1 MGLPSRVH
9 GSRLLQTDPPVRD
22 CQPWCHVACE
32 AAWKAGGPCGPRNH
46 GKPSRTS
53 WSSSLLRSS
62 SARLATDLAMPNR
75 VPAADEDHRHCIG
88 ADLRG
93 HRRNRWVPRRSIPP
107 LDSLSA
113 GALWSRRSC
122 GSVAAET
129 WSLVL
134 IPLWVQL
141 SLALV
146 FGAIALILLWRAAP
160 STAGGGTVQ
169 DQDDDARRML
179 AVAEGIALLA
189 VVWIAFQ
196 GLGAVELVRLWDRG
210 WGGFRP
216 YLPDRSARGDCRV
229 RRYRPPLLRR
239 NRRVP
244 KRIVDEGPFWRL
256 KVLYVNPADP
266 SLFVPGR
273 WGGLTLNFGRPTAVA
288 FMRSCLVLGSA
299 CPS

>member
-1 MGLPSRVH
+1 MTPYLPVH
-9 GSRLLQTDPPVRD
+9 FGQGGVADRW
-22 CQPWCHVACE
+22 QP
-32 AAWKAGGPCGPRNH
+32 K
-46 GKPSRTS
+46 S
-53 WSSSLLRSS
+53 
-62 SARLATDLAMPNR
+62 
-75 VPAADEDHRHCIG
+75 
-88 ADLRG
+88 
-93 HRRNRWVPRRSIPP
+93 
-107 LDSLSA
+107 
-113 GALWSRRSC
+113 
-122 GSVAAET
+122 

-169 DQDDDARRML
+169 DQNDDARRML
-179 AVAEGIALLA
+179 AVAEGITLLA

-210 WGGFRP
+210 WGGFGPIYRIG
-216 YLPDRSARGDCRV
+216 LLVAIAVSGGIGF
-229 RRYRPPLLRR
+229 RYFAEIG
-239 NRRVP
+239 RVP

-273 WGGLTLNFGRPTAVA
+273 WGVGWTLNFGRPTAVA
-288 FMRSCLVLGSA
+288 FMVVVLGLGIGV
-299 CPS
+299 PFLIVRMLTR